1 MSQGRQRNTVFQ
13 IITLLMFLVGLAYV
27 VTRFKVTSLFPA
39 LTPEQTAEIEQSLLI
54 LWLISLGLWLVLLV
68 AHLRSRRPSRH
79 TGRRTRTTSLR
90 QTRESTMQ
98 GQWRQP
104 DVNSTWASTHHDT
117 RERIPSGERHP
128 SLVMPVP
135 AIAIESH
142 RHHISVTTSLTD
154 WSVDLLQEL
163 EWRRFE
169 DLCRSYF
176 DAVGLDARPLDSA
189 PDSAASLQ
197 LWQPGSTSMNAI
209 ACTIGGAATIQP
221 NRIRALQEAQQRH
234 KVQQAFLIGA
244 GKFSSDAIAAG
255 KDLGMILM
263 DGPTLLKRIL
273 ALPSK
278 QQEELLQL
286 AVKGDFRSPTCPVCS
301 RKMSLRS
308 GDFKSFWR
316 CTGYPECR
324 CRMTPDGDGLLRS

>member
-1 MSQGRQRNTVFQ
+1 MNQGSQRNTAFQ

-27 VTRFKVTSLFPA
+27 VTRLKVTSLFPA
-39 LTPEQTAEIEQSLLI
+39 LTPEQITEIEQALLI

-68 AHLRSRRPSRH
+68 TRLRSRRPSRR
-79 TGRRTRTTSLR
+79 GRTTSLR

-104 DVNSTWASTHHDT
+104 DINSTWASTHHDT
-117 RERIPSGERHP
+117 RERITSSERHP

-135 AIAIESH
+135 AIAIEPH
-142 RHHISVTTSLTD
+142 RHHVSVTTSFTD

-176 DAVGLDARPLDSA
+176 DTVGLDARPLDSA

-197 LWQPGSTSMNAI
+197 LWKPGSTAMNAI
-209 ACTIGGAATIQP
+209 ACTIGGPAAIQV
-221 NRIRALQEAQQRH
+221 NRIRALQEARQRH
-234 KVQQAFLIGA
+234 QVQQAFLVGA

-273 ALPSK
+273 TLPPD
-278 QQEELLQL
+278 QQEALLQL

-324 CRMTPDGDGLLRS
+324 CRMTPDGDGMLRS